1 MSKRPLIPDASSS
14 TTCASRPTHIL
25 KASHE
30 QPFVE
35 RSTSLQRAAYSSACP
50 HSGTTTLPA
59 STERSVPVCF
69 RISDIP
75 LEWDCQRTLNFL
87 AENCSTEHATTC
99 QLSLYPSTTGRSQ
112 VGILELTGPRDYI
125 NAFAPLSHD
134 NPKRLVTSRDH
145 QVTIDRHFYGLTPLN
160 TISSEVI
167 ADVVAITGLSGHA
180 YESWR
185 HRESSKMWLKD
196 FLPDD
201 LKRRA
206 RIMTF
211 GYNTSLTTPSM
222 TTAGMVDFV
231 LDLIQQLKA
240 ARQSAI
246 NRSLI
251 LVGHNL
257 GCIIITKALLICKL
271 LKQYK
276 HLLKA
281 TRLLV
286 FFGAPHHG
294 LRTKELEEMVDDL
307 QLPGS
312 DRFREL
318 LMQIRENSKYLE
330 EHAHVL
336 GDIWRDRKIISLH
349 ELHPSPTVKK
359 DLETGR
365 WGRDGE
371 SLLMVQNVS
380 SLLFLPNEER
390 ISVASNHSE
399 MTKFL
404 TRSDTTYGK
413 LVGYMEEA
421 LDLCSIE
428 LKDRKN
434 VCI

>member
-1 MSKRPLIPDASSS
+1 M
-14 TTCASRPTHIL
+14 
-25 KASHE
+25 
-30 QPFVE
+30 
-35 RSTSLQRAAYSSACP
+35 
-50 HSGTTTLPA
+50 
-59 STERSVPVCF
+59 
-69 RISDIP
+69 
-75 LEWDCQRTLNFL
+75 
-87 AENCSTEHATTC
+87 
-99 QLSLYPSTTGRSQ
+99 
-112 VGILELTGPRDYI
+112 
-125 NAFAPLSHD
+125 
-134 NPKRLVTSRDH
+134 
-145 QVTIDRHFYGLTPLN
+145 
-160 TISSEVI
+160 
-167 ADVVAITGLSGHA
+167 
-180 YESWR
+180 
-185 HRESSKMWLKD
+185 
-196 FLPDD
+196 
-201 LKRRA
+201 
-206 RIMTF
+206 
-211 GYNTSLTTPSM
+211 
-222 TTAGMVDFV
+222 
-231 LDLIQQLKA
+231 
-240 ARQSAI
+240 
-246 NRSLI
+246 
-251 LVGHNL
+251 
-257 GCIIITKALLICKL
+257 ICKL

-359 DLETGR
+359 VYQPLVPVKTLYRFFQGRHANPCQDLETGR